1 MKTPVRR
8 SPTLELAESIAAASR
23 RGKPVLS
30 LSTPT
35 FVDRP
40 VRLADGIKPATSL
53 SASRGMADLREMARR
68 RLLGKWELPQHEC
81 LIVGGAKSVIFS
93 ILRSMLPAGA
103 KVMIISP
110 HWPSYEDLARLA
122 HLRPVFHESSVSAGF
137 ALDAGLLRQNLA
149 NTGARAVICS
159 NPCNPTGRV
168 LARDEAEALSLA
180 AADAGSILL
189 LDESFSN
196 IVFDDPKWRAS
207 VCPPAPHLFVV
218 SSFSKNYHLQGL
230 RLGACLAHRDHA
242 AAVAAVHQTLLS
254 AAPTPSQNI
263 AREVLRTAGAAVD
276 DYREQRRLMVGF
288 LAARDWP
295 HWPAEGGF
303 YLFPRVPQPAALRRG
318 LEARRLLSLPGE
330 AFGAGYRDHLRVCF
344 GKPVAEVRK
353 ILSILSDSAGQL
365 PGQKHAR

>member
-1 MKTPVRR
+1 MSRPVRR

-23 RGKPVLS
+23 QGKPVYS

-35 FVDRP
+35 FVDRAVP
-40 VRLADGIKPATSL
+40 LPDGVMPATSL
-53 SASRGMADLREMARR
+53 SSSRGMTDLCEMARH
-68 RLLGKWELPQHEC
+68 RLLGKWDLPQHEC

-103 KVMIISP
+103 KVMIVSP

-122 HLRPVFHESSVSAGF
+122 HLHPVFHENSAGAGF
-137 ALDAGLLRQNLA
+137 ALNAGQLRQNLA
-149 NTGARAVICS
+149 ATGAGAVICS

-168 LARDEAEALSLA
+168 LARNEAEALCRA
-180 AADAGSILL
+180 AADAGAILL

-196 IVFDDPKWRAS
+196 IVFDDSKWRAS

-242 AAVAAVHQTLLS
+242 AAVAVVHQTLLS

-263 AREVLRTAGAAVD
+263 ARQVLQTTGAAAG
-276 DYREQRRLMVGF
+276 DYREQRQLMVDF
-288 LAARDWP
+288 AAAQGWP
-295 HWPAEGGF
+295 HLPAEGGF
-303 YLFPRVPQPAALRRG
+303 YLFPRVPQPAALRQG

-330 AFGAGYRDHLRVCF
+330 AFGVSYRDHLRICF
-344 GKPVAEVRK
+344 GKPVSEVRQ
-353 ILSILSDSAGQL
+353 ILGILGEAASELLGQ
-365 PGQKHAR
+365 PNGR